1 MLETA
6 ILIFTLIVLAA
17 FLAAFLAVVLI
28 FKDEL
33 AGKLQRRK
41 LLQYETMYRYKPDA
55 NGNYPGYF
63 DPRSGTFFAPSPG
76 NRPVPE
82 QLLFNA
88 GGGIK
93 PVVERQMVI
102 QHYGGPVPEP
112 SPAPDQGG
120 MDISEGEIREIK
132 PVQELNAGIQ
142 VGVPGSP
149 LTDNLASKSSVQPVE
164 VHTDSQ
170 IRALL
175 ETFKRNGRAKIE
187 SIQEAAQVSS
197 KSGKKFLMYSAY
209 WETLPKFEPW
219 KLNEEV
225 VKMEPKEVE

>member
-6 ILIFTLIVLAA
+6 ILIFALVVLAA
-17 FLAAFLAVVLI
+17 ILAAILAIALL
-28 FKDEL
+28 FREEL
-33 AGKLQRRK
+33 ARKFLGRK
-41 LLQYETMYRYKPDA
+41 LLQYRTMYRYQPDQ

-63 DPRSGTFFAPSPG
+63 DPRSGTYFAPNPG

-112 SPAPDQGG
+112 SPAHDQEG
-120 MDISEGEIREIK
+120 MDVSEGEIREIK
-132 PVQELNAGIQ
+132 PTPELMSSFQFG
-142 VGVPGSP
+142 VGARPSE
-149 LTDNLASKSSVQPVE
+149 TNLASKSSVQPVE